1 MFELRPLGVADVLDA
16 AWRLYRRHFA
26 QLIAISATLYVPL
39 GAVYLVA
46 VALGSPLIWIEEG
59 AGELP
64 FTPGGVA
71 ALAGLGLL
79 LMLSAPVM
87 LAAMA
92 RVVSAIYLG
101 GTTTLRAAYRFALRR
116 LGTLLGVTLLFGLVV
131 GGIYLVGILVAGL
144 LTAGVVGLATTVGG
158 AEADQMPGVGVV
170 LMLIMTAATLGVA
183 AAVGVR
189 LFFAPL
195 AVALEERGPAEALSR
210 SWFLTAGRFWPV
222 ALGLFVF
229 YLFFQVL
236 ASIVVWPTQVLAG
249 VLLSGLPL
257 VGASLN
263 VAVWLLA
270 QIIFQPLS
278 TVGAVLIYYD
288 LRMRKEGFDL
298 VMMAEAI
305 GEPEPTVRAPGNEA
319 RPALFDVSPPPQG
332 DEDADEP

>member
-1 MFELRPLGVADVLDA
+1 
-16 AWRLYRRHFA
+16 
-26 QLIAISATLYVPL
+26 
-39 GAVYLVA
+39 
-46 VALGSPLIWIEEG
+46 
-59 AGELP
+59 
-64 FTPGGVA
+64 
-71 ALAGLGLL
+71 
-79 LMLSAPVM
+79 
-87 LAAMA
+87 
-92 RVVSAIYLG
+92 
-101 GTTTLRAAYRFALRR
+101 
-116 LGTLLGVTLLFGLVV
+116 
-131 GGIYLVGILVAGL
+131 
-144 LTAGVVGLATTVGG
+144 
-158 AEADQMPGVGVV
+158 MPGVGVV

-236 ASIVVWPTQVLAG
+236 ASIVVWPTQVLTG

-270 QIIFQPLS
+270 QIVFQPLS

-319 RPALFDVSPPPQG
+319 RPVLFDVSPPPQG